1 MRAIMRR
8 FILALT
14 LLSSPALAQH
24 DKLECARDGFGYLHC
39 VEQPEQRPGTLV
51 VTGSQR
57 RHEVMN
63 IKAMISA
70 GDCKRAR
77 RYAAALH
84 DPEIE
89 RATKEACAT

>member
-1 MRAIMRR
+1 M
-8 FILALT
+8 LALT
-14 LLSSPALAQH
+14 LLSSPALAQQH

-57 RHEVMN
+57 RQEVIN
-63 IKAMISA
+63 IKAMINA
-70 GDCKRAR
+70 GDCKGAK
-77 RYAAALH
+77 RYAASLH